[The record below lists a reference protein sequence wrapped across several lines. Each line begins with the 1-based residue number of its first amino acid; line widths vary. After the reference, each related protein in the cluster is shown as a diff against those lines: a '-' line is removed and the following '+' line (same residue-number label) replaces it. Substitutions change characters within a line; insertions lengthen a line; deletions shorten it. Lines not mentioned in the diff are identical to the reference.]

1 MLKLGGKN
9 DEGSRRDALVRAGAG
24 GGAGRR
30 AGIAGRGFSL
40 PPLFL
45 AVVGLACAA
54 HRPSRAFVTD
64 KLGEAFG
71 GGRIRSL
78 VIVAGAILMIQIL
91 PLELALLMAGD
102 VLAYV
107 EVVAAVSLIAGQ
119 ARWLLFKAR
128 AGRWVQAVVREV
140 WRRPAAR
147 SRRPAPRH
155 RPARPAANDDEGR
168 APWGWALA

>member
-1 MLKLGGKN
+1 MSDDHAARLWF
-9 DEGSRRDALVRAGAG
+9 ATATAAGMAAAPGLLAG
-24 GGAGRR
+24 G
-30 AGIAGRGFSL
+30 FPL
-40 PPLFL
+40 LPLFM

-64 KLGEAFG
+64 KLAEAFAG
-71 GGRIRSL
+71 SRIRSL
-78 VIVAGAILMIQIL
+78 IMVCGAILMIQIL
-91 PLELALLMAGD
+91 PMELALLMAGD

-168 APWGWALA
+168 APWGGALA

>member
-1 MLKLGGKN
+1 MLWFGL
-9 DEGSRRDALVRAGAG
+9 ALTAGLAAAPGLLAG
-24 GGAGRR
+24 G
-30 AGIAGRGFSL
+30 FPL
-40 PPLFL
+40 LPLFL
-45 AVVGLACAA
+45 AVVGLACVA

-91 PLELALLMAGD
+91 PMELALLMAGD

-119 ARWLLFKAR
+119 ARWPLFKAR
-128 AGRWVQAVVREV
+128 LARRVQATAQI

-147 SRRPAPRH
+147 VRRAVAGR
-155 RPARPAANDDEGR
+155 RPARPPSGDDDGR
-168 APWGWALA
+168 AAAWGWVPA